1 MNEDEQMR
9 YDYLFDKS
17 KDELAK
23 QVMDAEDC
31 ITANDELM
39 QTMDQIITLQDKVI
53 NDLVKE
59 LASYKHESSRAPG
72 KLVQKRVYTDED
84 KLNILKSKLN
94 R

>member
-39 QTMDQIITLQDKVI
+39 QTMDEIITLQDKMI
-53 NDLVKE
+53 TDLSKE
-59 LASYKHESSRAPG
+59 VEEYESGSRPPRKHVP
-72 KLVQKRVYTDED
+72 KPVHTDEER
-84 KLNILKSKLN
+84 LSKLKLKLK